1 MKFLASALFVLLLV
15 QVESASAQQQTW
27 DKLAHLSTGSKIE
40 VVDALSGPIRG
51 QLVSIDDQGLT
62 LRREG
67 KGSGVTETIARSDVI
82 SVTVKRPNLKKIA
95 LFAGVGSAVGALA
108 GGSRCKG
115 PRDYNSVQ
123 GTSCHNS
130 NGYYFDSTGG
140 KIGAAAGAALGLV
153 GFAFPEKKVLY
164 DRSLLAK
171 AGDSSSPTGVPD
183 PARQKESS
191 SLQSRLTSVG
201 DKSPEPDAVVPAKT
215 DCGTTQSEKGAC
227 RAAHE

>member
-1 MKFLASALFVLLLV
+1 MKFLASALFVLLFV

-27 DKLAHLSTGSKIE
+27 DKLTHLSPGSKIE

-62 LRREG
+62 IRREG
-67 KGSGVTETIARSDVI
+67 KGSGVTETIARSDVV

-115 PRDYNSVQ
+115 PTDYNSVT
-123 GTSCHNS
+123 GSSCHNS

-164 DRSLLAK
+164 DRSLLTK
-171 AGDSSSPTGVPD
+171 FVNSSSPTSVPD
-183 PARQKESS
+183 SAAQKESS
-191 SLQSRLTSVG
+191 SLQSRTTPVG
-201 DKSPEPDAVVPAKT
+201 DKSLEPAALVPAKT
-215 DCGTTQSEKGAC
+215 DCGTTLAEKGGC
-227 RAAHE
+227 HAAHE